1 MIDGRLTRLEVLRGL
16 EPVDA
21 SARLTMSASSAA
33 PVSSAETPV
42 KTTMKTVTEP
52 IVETVNK
59 AGVETSDEL
68 MVKMRK
74 PLRYYDRRPE
84 PKEPGLDAPVGI
96 KQRIVVIIIG
106 IRIAIGVFGRRGN
119 GIDLRRQ
126 SRRVL
131 GDPPA
136 PIRLLARLH
145 DALLLLAAHRYWNR
159 VARAGGLVGGRFGAG
174 RRSPYSLAGR
184 RNDRVRLGLAS
195 RARQDQRKNRNRAY
209 GSLRPIYG
217 RDQGVFERLPVGE
230 TSCVASMATCDPYLL
245 KF

>member
-1 MIDGRLTRLEVLRGL
+1 
-16 EPVDA
+16 
-21 SARLTMSASSAA
+21 
-33 PVSSAETPV
+33 
-42 KTTMKTVTEP
+42 MKTVAEATMETMDEAAM
-52 IVETVNK
+52 ETVDEP
-59 AGVETSDEL
+59 AMETVDEP

-136 PIRLLARLH
+136 PIRLLAR
-145 DALLLLAAHRYWNR
+145 
-159 VARAGGLVGGRFGAG
+159 
-174 RRSPYSLAGR
+174 
-184 RNDRVRLGLAS
+184 
-195 RARQDQRKNRNRAY
+195 
-209 GSLRPIYG
+209 RPNT
-217 RDQGVFERLPVGE
+217 P
-230 TSCVASMATCDPYLL
+230 MAILIPII
-245 KF
+245 